1 MGKDIWKPG
10 TVIYPVP
17 AVMVSCG
24 TMEEKNIITVA
35 WTGTVNSDP
44 AMTYVSIRPS
54 RHSYQIIKERGE
66 FVINLVTEKLAY
78 ACDYCGVK
86 SGRDIDKFAEMKLT
100 AKKGEK
106 VDAPIIYESPVNI
119 ECKVKQVIPL
129 GTHHMFLA
137 EVVSVQVSDEYLDE
151 TGKFHFDKAKPICY
165 SHGAYY
171 GLGKKLGTFGYS
183 VKKKED
189 KKVGKATKKPGA
201 PKRKSKKKK

>member
-66 FVINLVTEKLAY
+66 FVINLVTEQLAY
-78 ACDYCGVK
+78 ACDACGVK

-106 VDAPIIYESPVNI
+106 VEAPIIYESPVNI
-119 ECKVKQVIPL
+119 ECKVKQIIPL
-129 GTHHMFLA
+129 GTHDMFLA

-183 VKKKED
+183 VRKKE
-189 KKVGKATKKPGA
+189 TKKTA
-201 PKRKSKKKK
+201 KSKKKSPSSKRKPKK

>member
-24 TMEEKNIITVA
+24 TMEKKNIITVA

-119 ECKVKQVIPL
+119 ECKVKEIIPL
-129 GTHHMFLA
+129 GTHDMFLA
-137 EVVSVQVSDEYLDE
+137 EVVSVQVSDDYLDE

-165 SHGAYY
+165 SHGTYY

-189 KKVGKATKKPGA
+189 KKGAKGAKKPA
-201 PKRKSKKKK
+201 FPRKKAKKKK

>member
-66 FVINLVTEKLAY
+66 FVINLVTEQLTY
-78 ACDYCGVK
+78 ACDACGVK

-119 ECKVKQVIPL
+119 ECKVKQIIPL
-129 GTHHMFLA
+129 GTHDMFLA

-183 VKKKED
+183 VRKKE
-189 KKVGKATKKPGA
+189 TKKTA
-201 PKRKSKKKK
+201 KSKKKSPSSKRKPKK